1 MKTNIFN
8 AISKIRYLA
17 VLMVLTMLSTQ
28 VWGETMELTFEG
40 SGTFPYNSAWSV
52 TSGSVNTSYHHGGSK
67 SCQFSATAFVV
78 KTNDKITGTISNI
91 KYYATK
97 TSTNTTNTPV
107 YIQTS
112 TDGTNWT
119 TVNTFNI
126 ASTTKGTFTEVS
138 QDLTANN
145 VNVYVRISR
154 GGSSTANRV
163 IDDIII
169 TYTATSSCANK
180 VTLTKAAATNGS
192 FVLKEG
198 SASGTE
204 IASGGTVDN
213 CDANA
218 IVYIVPTPNTGYK
231 VNGTPTATNSASVTA
246 DGSNFKITYTK
257 GASKA
262 STVTVSFTAQSYT
275 VTLNKNGGTGGTA
288 SVTATYNATCP
299 AIGGAVPTKTGYDF
313 TGYYSG
319 SGGTG
324 TKVVNADLTWVAT
337 ASGYTS
343 SSKWVKAATT
353 TLYAGWTEK
362 PITRYVTQC
371 CTDWATPSL
380 SGYSTSLTS
389 GGTTTIAVGSGTVY
403 GTRTFESSNPSVLT
417 VNSSGVITAVGAGT
431 ATVTCTW
438 TGNATYCEK
447 SVTTSTITVT
457 GNVTV
462 VFDKNGG
469 TGTMANQSIP
479 YNTATKLT
487 ANAFTAPT
495 CKEFYGW
502 ADTKAKADAGTRDYT
517 DGQSVTL
524 TAGKTLYAVWKDK
537 TYTITK
543 GTKTGAS
550 TFTLSTTSITCGATL
565 TITCAADA
573 SHKGNPTVTATGTHG
588 DITVVSATS
597 VTIANVQSAMT
608 VNISYPAKETFTITW
623 KANGT
628 NYTTGSPTTSV
639 TEGNAI
645 TNLPSNPT
653 SCSDTYTTF
662 VGWFPVAAGSE
673 SAPTGAASL
682 GTLGSK
688 AVAGTT
694 VPTGNTTYYAV
705 WADGGGEITRI
716 SGITSGAYYYIKGAY
731 YAKYLY
737 FDASSTGNKAG
748 TSKSTTAE
756 ATQVRVIY
764 AGTAGRY
771 YIKAGDYYIHAG
783 GSNGQINV
791 TATETYNTI
800 SEQTDDEGDPTL
812 RITSGTNTS
821 RSIQLNNNMTNFG
834 SYANTQN
841 DVSLYS
847 SASGYIS
854 SCCALPAV
862 TNVTVGVSS
871 ATAIYLNW
879 QNPASLSGITKF
891 QIVQT
896 NTAGGVTAGTVV
908 KDNIALGSA
917 NAKHSNVTISGLT
930 ECTEYHYA
938 VVSYGDCQTY
948 SAEVIAQ
955 PYGSAK
961 TLTYDY
967 NGGSTTDMP
976 ATFVT
981 TCTSNVATLPTP
993 TKDKYDFKGWY
1004 TATSGGTL
1012 RGAAGASY
1020 TVTANETVHA
1030 QWTQNTLN
1038 FNMNGKTG
1046 TAPTAIKDRAGSIV
1060 SLPAPP
1066 KVAGF
1071 HFNGWY
1077 TATSGGTRKGGAG
1090 DSYTL
1095 SATKGATETLYAQWT
1110 AASITVTNQE
1120 FYATTNVA
1128 FSETFSITATT
1139 DEDGVAVSVTART
1152 PSGNGITASI
1162 DGTTVTVTMPGKAAE
1177 GDYTATLS
1185 FTAAGATTRT
1195 ATVTIHV
1202 QSLAV
1207 QTFTKNTDYFT
1218 GDILCA
1224 DKTPSPALTAST
1236 TYPFTLT
1243 NAMYKSAG
1251 VIATLGEFNGT
1262 DTYLYDAATGS
1273 KVSDKSLPRAISGAG
1288 IVSFSLSNHI
1298 GDMVAGKK
1306 YRIEWIN
1313 NDGVMKSS
1321 TGVPYQDVSYTF
1333 TYSTDCSKPIALDAC
1348 PITKTGFTANW
1359 IPNGSASQTLNVYTY
1374 DIGTTI
1380 CDVTF
1385 TADEKPT
1392 AYYAQGSNSTN
1403 DDSKNPVFLGLL
1415 YGQSWASPTSGILT
1429 WQSDSY
1435 GGWRICNTSKR
1446 WAVFSAQCTTAG
1458 TYTVTFTGRAVSYAS
1473 HVTIYKTDAYGE
1485 PIGAAIG
1492 TFDLPTSKTVIE
1504 TTVALSSG
1512 NRVAIVPDLYVS
1524 SGGPG
1529 VTGVIGLTVQ
1539 MKGPKKYVASSP
1551 ISGISSSTS
1560 SRAVTGLTAGT
1571 TYYYTISNGS
1581 ESNEMTVTTRSGDPS
1596 IEFSPSKATLQT
1608 DVNGNVTTTVE
1619 VAGDNL
1625 TPCDITGILAG
1636 TNASYFAVDKSGLV
1650 YDVTTGKLTGS
1661 IEITYHPTAEGS
1673 HTANYT
1679 ISGMTPLQIEGHS
1692 CPSGFGSQATSAASI
1707 TKNSATARWSQSTT
1721 GYLMLSENTRMNT
1734 ELLINPGFEQDGLGW
1749 DGVPSSMMPTSGSR
1763 QTAIKAL
1770 GRSGNCI
1777 IMTGYG
1783 QGSYVYPNTATGK
1796 TSDGIL
1802 GAAVYGEKTTL
1813 QPGTYTISCYV
1824 HNASTSSALSDA
1836 AYGSDCEL
1844 FMGFANDFP
1853 TKSYATARRS
1863 ICPATGTNIKG
1874 KTGWIKIEDTFTL
1887 TEATTGY
1894 IFLAYKTGG
1903 PSYYAADDFSLK
1915 CTGVVP
1921 GSNFSEY
1928 PISSATSKALTDLKP
1943 STSYSY
1949 YVVNASGCASNI
1961 VSFTTL
1967 ASADAVSIEGDPNP
1981 VSVTGPKGSTT
1992 RGTVSITALNAY
2004 STILFNVGDD
2014 CGGRLSLLTPSM
2026 SEAGGSLVFAFTP
2039 LEGDAQGATGSCTI
2053 SATTLGL
2060 ATPYEITVNWTVSA
2074 GVDQATP
2081 TVEVVELDNSSL
2093 TVEHNIENVSEN
2105 SEIRIQLDREL
2116 TDEEI
2121 DENVGDEI
2129 FFSKYYEAYM
2139 HKKLWAIYNPTN
2151 EKISLKGMQVW
2162 KSKGGRAGA
2171 SNAWNRSEVVYLDSY
2186 GKEKGFIGPKEEI
2199 IIYASQNS
2207 YTCES
2212 GKTDMTEWNGYP
2224 NSGPLSYSG
2233 DDALLL
2239 VRKVRTGEADY
2250 RTPPATS
2257 VTGDA
2262 LSWRTIVDDDET
2274 EWTMLDIIGARAANN
2289 MPDGSGIKHWTW
2301 KNCKNGTTETGDDYG
2316 WVGYGLDISEDS
2328 WSSNTCNSQPAGYLL
2343 STNRCLLVRLYTVKS
2358 GNNAVNVNVGNM
2370 YTLGISPIQPEW
2382 KGAHVPTEPSSK
2394 QDEISCENFA
2404 FVGGYDYSNYY
2415 NAWKPLEEDEYLVGD
2430 RRSDGSYLVSD
2441 VNVPRFWCNKV
2452 RIEIIEH
2459 ETINGVDVS
2468 SVRHY
2473 QDYRVPIVVDEDAY
2487 TNTAKFF
2494 GNPNNPSYS
2503 GADEN
2508 VKKGEW
2514 STICAEC
2521 DVVVR
2526 DNATLTHRAT
2536 GGNLKNQFNNVQVY
2550 SGAKLM
2556 VADDLTLTLHGLQMR
2571 GINDETSYAIIN
2583 NGAAGITVDS
2593 IVHVKRID
2601 DAHWYRFSLPYKCD
2615 IATIRQLNGKSMG
2628 IYGTDWVIKYY
2639 DGAER
2644 QAQDNFAGTGV
2655 SSKHWKKLGATDV
2668 LQPNQG
2674 YIIGLYTTEWEG
2686 QSKSIFFPPKSPKST
2701 NGYTEGGSDT
2711 KTANVYAYTG
2721 DGNQMNRG
2729 WNFVGSPF
2737 ISLFNPAG
2745 LAAARQG
2752 MNNTTVMIKGQYGLE
2767 EYTNTDRVYV
2777 SVPTDASM
2785 RYYEQREAA
2794 SEKLEPFLPYFVQVA
2809 GTVAE
2814 TKTISYAKGGRTLT
2828 KAPRR
2833 ERQAEENQHVGF
2845 DLMIVAQDST
2855 FDVAG
2860 IALSDDYEIGYE
2872 AQRDLYKMARNK
2884 NQTNLYT
2891 IAPDQEKMAFIA
2903 LPMSNATDIPLG
2915 IYVPE
2920 VGKYTV
2926 MVTPGSDLTDIDAIY
2941 LKYNGEQV
2949 ANLLFDEYELD
2960 AEGYGD
2966 IDGFTVTVVVRKRV
2980 PTEVEIA
2987 AMDEVGVL
2995 LTPAGIEVVG
3005 LPQGAEVQLVDVVG
3019 RTLAQ
3024 QKTTDESVQFNAP
3037 ATGVYNIVVRYGN
3050 ERKVIKTVIK

>member
-1 MKTNIFN
+1 
-8 AISKIRYLA
+8 
-17 VLMVLTMLSTQ
+17 ML
-28 VWGETMELTFEG
+28 
-40 SGTFPYNSAWSV
+40 
-52 TSGSVNTSYHHGGSK
+52 
-67 SCQFSATAFVV
+67 
-78 KTNDKITGTISNI
+78 
-91 KYYATK
+91 
-97 TSTNTTNTPV
+97 
-107 YIQTS
+107 
-112 TDGTNWT
+112 
-119 TVNTFNI
+119 
-126 ASTTKGTFTEVS
+126 
-138 QDLTANN
+138 
-145 VNVYVRISR
+145 
-154 GGSSTANRV
+154 
-163 IDDIII
+163 
-169 TYTATSSCANK
+169 
-180 VTLTKAAATNGS
+180 
-192 FVLKEG
+192 
-198 SASGTE
+198 
-204 IASGGTVDN
+204 
-213 CDANA
+213 
-218 IVYIVPTPNTGYK
+218 
-231 VNGTPTATNSASVTA
+231 
-246 DGSNFKITYTK
+246 
-257 GASKA
+257 
-262 STVTVSFTAQSYT
+262 
-275 VTLNKNGGTGGTA
+275 
-288 SVTATYNATCP
+288 CP
-299 AIGGAVPTKTGYDF
+299 A
-313 TGYYSG
+313 
-319 SGGTG
+319 
-324 TKVVNADLTWVAT
+324 
-337 ASGYTS
+337 
-343 SSKWVKAATT
+343 
-353 TLYAGWTEK
+353 
-362 PITRYVTQC
+362 
-371 CTDWATPSL
+371 L
-380 SGYSTSLTS
+380 S
-389 GGTTTIAVGSGTVY
+389 
-403 GTRTFESSNPSVLT
+403 
-417 VNSSGVITAVGAGT
+417 
-431 ATVTCTW
+431 
-438 TGNATYCEK
+438 
-447 SVTTSTITVT
+447 
-457 GNVTV
+457 
-462 VFDKNGG
+462 
-469 TGTMANQSIP
+469 
-479 YNTATKLT
+479 
-487 ANAFTAPT
+487 
-495 CKEFYGW
+495 
-502 ADTKAKADAGTRDYT
+502 
-517 DGQSVTL
+517 
-524 TAGKTLYAVWKDK
+524 
-537 TYTITK
+537 
-543 GTKTGAS
+543 
-550 TFTLSTTSITCGATL
+550 
-565 TITCAADA
+565 
-573 SHKGNPTVTATGTHG
+573 
-588 DITVVSATS
+588 
-597 VTIANVQSAMT
+597 
-608 VNISYPAKETFTITW
+608 
-623 KANGT
+623 
-628 NYTTGSPTTSV
+628 
-639 TEGNAI
+639 
-645 TNLPSNPT
+645 
-653 SCSDTYTTF
+653 
-662 VGWFPVAAGSE
+662 
-673 SAPTGAASL
+673 
-682 GTLGSK
+682 
-688 AVAGTT
+688 
-694 VPTGNTTYYAV
+694 
-705 WADGGGEITRI
+705 
-716 SGITSGAYYYIKGAY
+716 
-731 YAKYLY
+731 
-737 FDASSTGNKAG
+737 
-748 TSKSTTAE
+748 
-756 ATQVRVIY
+756 
-764 AGTAGRY
+764 
-771 YIKAGDYYIHAG
+771 
-783 GSNGQINV
+783 
-791 TATETYNTI
+791 
-800 SEQTDDEGDPTL
+800 
-812 RITSGTNTS
+812 
-821 RSIQLNNNMTNFG
+821 
-834 SYANTQN
+834 
-841 DVSLYS
+841 
-847 SASGYIS
+847 
-854 SCCALPAV
+854 
-862 TNVTVGVSS
+862 
-871 ATAIYLNW
+871 
-879 QNPASLSGITKF
+879 
-891 QIVQT
+891 
-896 NTAGGVTAGTVV
+896 
-908 KDNIALGSA
+908 
-917 NAKHSNVTISGLT
+917 
-930 ECTEYHYA
+930 
-938 VVSYGDCQTY
+938 
-948 SAEVIAQ
+948 
-955 PYGSAK
+955 
-961 TLTYDY
+961 
-967 NGGSTTDMP
+967 
-976 ATFVT
+976 
-981 TCTSNVATLPTP
+981 
-993 TKDKYDFKGWY
+993 
-1004 TATSGGTL
+1004 
-1012 RGAAGASY
+1012 
-1020 TVTANETVHA
+1020 
-1030 QWTQNTLN
+1030 
-1038 FNMNGKTG
+1038 
-1046 TAPTAIKDRAGSIV
+1046 
-1060 SLPAPP
+1060 
-1066 KVAGF
+1066 
-1071 HFNGWY
+1071 
-1077 TATSGGTRKGGAG
+1077 
-1090 DSYTL
+1090 
-1095 SATKGATETLYAQWT
+1095 
-1110 AASITVTNQE
+1110 
-1120 FYATTNVA
+1120 
-1128 FSETFSITATT
+1128 
-1139 DEDGVAVSVTART
+1139 
-1152 PSGNGITASI
+1152 
-1162 DGTTVTVTMPGKAAE
+1162 
-1177 GDYTATLS
+1177 
-1185 FTAAGATTRT
+1185 
-1195 ATVTIHV
+1195 
-1202 QSLAV
+1202 
-1207 QTFTKNTDYFT
+1207 
-1218 GDILCA
+1218 
-1224 DKTPSPALTAST
+1224 AST
-1236 TYPFTLT
+1236 TYPIKLT
-1243 NAMYKSAG
+1243 NAVYSSAG
-1251 VIATLGEFNGT
+1251 VLATIGEFNST
-1262 DTYLYDAATGS
+1262 DTYMYDVSTGERI
-1273 KVSDKSLPRAISGAG
+1273 SDKSIIRSVTSG
-1288 IVSFSLSNHI
+1288 IVSFSFSNQV
-1298 GDMVAGKK
+1298 GDMVSGKK
-1306 YRIEWIN
+1306 YRLEWIN

-1348 PITKTGFTANW
+1348 PITKNSFTANW
-1359 IPNGSASQTLNVYTY
+1359 IPSGSSSQSLYVYTY
-1374 DIGTTI
+1374 GAGTTI
-1380 CDVTF
+1380 CDYTWTAWLGAKGKLYHNDYNTLASTDGRGMYVAQQYDKDLYTGTTF
-1385 TADEKPT
+1385 TAGKG
-1392 AYYAQGSNSTN
+1392 ARMSGASNNGKVHGVYTYLLPAAGNYRVTFQASTL
-1403 DDSKNPVFLGLL
+1403 SNPNQLRI
-1415 YGQSWASPTSGILT
+1415 ALT
-1429 WQSDSY
+1429 DSY
-1435 GGWRICNTSKR
+1435 GEVSSVK
-1446 WAVFSAQCTTAG
+1446 
-1458 TYTVTFTGRAVSYAS
+1458 YTVDLTTDNKTYEYIVNVPSANTYKMALLPDDGVSGS
-1473 HVTIYKTDAYGE
+1473 KGSVFILSYKVE
-1485 PIGAAIG
+1485 QIGA
-1492 TFDLPTSKTVIE
+1492 KT
-1504 TTVALSSG
+1504 
-1512 NRVAIVPDLYVS
+1512 Y
-1524 SGGPG
+1524 
-1529 VTGVIGLTVQ
+1529 VTGY
-1539 MKGPKKYVASSP
+1539 GPKT
-1551 ISGISSSTS
+1551 GISSSTTS
-1560 SRAVTGLTAGT
+1560 YNVTGLTSGVK
-1571 TYYYTISNGS
+1571 YYYTVSNGS
-1581 ESNEMTVTTRSGDPS
+1581 ESNEMSVTTRTGDPS
-1596 IEFSPSKATLQT
+1596 IEYSPSKATMQT
-1608 DVNGNVTTTVE
+1608 DVNGVTTQTIE
-1619 VAGDNL
+1619 VNGENL
-1625 TPCDITGILAG
+1625 TPCDISGILAG
-1636 TNASYFAVDKSGLV
+1636 TNAAHFAVDKSGLV
-1650 YDVTTGKLTGS
+1650 YNVTTGKLTGS
-1661 IEITYHPTAEGS
+1661 IEITYHPTAEGT

-1679 ISGMTPLQIEGHS
+1679 ISGTTALEIEGHS

-1749 DGVPSSMMPTSGSR
+1749 DGIPSSMMPTSGSR

-1783 QGSYVYPNTATGK
+1783 QGSYIYPNTATGK

-1874 KTGWIKIEDTFTL
+1874 ETGWIKIEDTFTL

-1949 YVVNASGCASNI
+1949 YVINASGCASNI

-2014 CGGRLSLLTPSM
+2014 CGGRISLLTPSM
-2026 SEAGGSLVFAFTP
+2026 SESGGSLVFAFTP
-2039 LEGDAQGATGSCTI
+2039 LDGDAQGATGSCTI
-2053 SATTLGL
+2053 TATTLGL

-2081 TVEVVELDNSSL
+2081 TVEVVELDNRSM

-2116 TDEEI
+2116 TEEEI

-2151 EKISLKGMQVW
+2151 EKISLNGMQVW

-2239 VRKVRTGEADY
+2239 VRKVRTGDADY

-2316 WVGYGLDISEDS
+2316 WVGYGLDISEDA

-2382 KGAHVPTEPSSK
+2382 KGAHVPTEPSAK

-2514 STICAEC
+2514 STICSEC

-2644 QAQDNFAGTGV
+2644 QAQDNFAGVGV

-2686 QSKSIFFPPKSPKST
+2686 QSKSIFFPPKSPNST
-2701 NGYTEGGSDT
+2701 NGYTEGGADT
-2711 KTANVYAYTG
+2711 KTGTVYAYTG

-2752 MNNTTVMIKGQYGLE
+2752 MNNTSVMIKGQYGLE

-2777 SVPTDASM
+2777 SVPTDAGM

-2809 GTVAE
+2809 GTSAA
-2814 TKTISYAKGGRTLT
+2814 TKTITYSKDGRTLT

-2920 VGKYTV
+2920 IGKYTV

-2980 PTEVEIA
+2980 HTEVEIA